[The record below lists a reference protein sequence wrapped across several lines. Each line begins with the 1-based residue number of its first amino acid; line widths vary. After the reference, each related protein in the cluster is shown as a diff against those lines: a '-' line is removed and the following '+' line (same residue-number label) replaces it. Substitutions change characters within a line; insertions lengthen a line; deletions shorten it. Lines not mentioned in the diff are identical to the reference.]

1 MRERRS
7 FCKIFSNPSDLFN
20 ICFNSENSPCQTN
33 WFRHIFNFAL
43 AKKSEEV
50 HKGIV
55 RRNSV
60 WDSLIFWWVRGK
72 VGGNVRLIITGSA
85 PLKGNVV
92 TFLRSALGCILVE
105 GYGQT
110 ECVAPSTLTIQGDP
124 QPDHVGPPLPCNN
137 LKLEDIPDMEYW
149 ANRGQGEVCVKGA
162 NVMLGYYRSVLLS
175 THHSISLI
183 SPPGIQR

>member
-1 MRERRS
+1 M
-7 FCKIFSNPSDLFN
+7 
-20 ICFNSENSPCQTN
+20 
-33 WFRHIFNFAL
+33 
-43 AKKSEEV
+43 
-50 HKGIV
+50 
-55 RRNSV
+55 

-149 ANRGQGEVCVKGA
+149 ASSGQGEVCVKGA
-162 NVMLGYYRSVLLS
+162 NVMLGYYRSVLL
-175 THHSISLI
+175 LI
-183 SPPGIQR
+183 TPHTTLSHCRLLQGSRDDVLRSRQRWLASHG